1 MFHCSK
7 TSSSLYT
14 ILCPFLTLLPC
25 LLRRRF
31 FDTILLLHKWKSANY
46 KAADPTR
53 TAVFFR
59 NAYQTIVAM
68 MPFYF
73 DRIQAFAGTLY
84 GFDVRQLAQG
94 ADAKAPSK
102 DWNADVL
109 EFLRRQ
115 EKGGGPST
123 AVAVVLDAART
134 NNIHF
139 ERGMQFSA
147 PLVNEEE
154 QKRELQDLRLC
165 WPAVYVR
172 STLYLGSMTARGH
185 LRSERDSGT
194 ASNASSSTNMLP
206 TWRKS
211 EHHSPSTASL
221 TNRKTPTESLQS
233 QTLME
238 YDGSWPHSE
247 WEKLIALI
255 SPDTMAATMANLNR
269 INLETM
275 PESGNTGSDQGAVS
289 YRVEME
295 ESRLARLEH
304 SMAEGAASLFDVGK
318 SPKSSLMRIS
328 DAEPANTIATSTF
341 HIAPLS
347 DFIHLVVI
355 VKGDEENRWHRRRTP
370 LTDQEIRAFLDSM
383 ASKLRVSGQFSSHSI
398 PKKSQ
403 VQVRLAAF
411 QSISFSTANGLSEL
425 WSDDSLEAL
434 LKAVKNEFGL
444 RPTQEGGTILSRNSP
459 SRRGLRFSPG
469 RLSLSSTHERAS
481 TSALSMSVEKS
492 AAVFFM
498 GSELASVVDE

>member
-1 MFHCSK
+1 M
-7 TSSSLYT
+7 L
-14 ILCPFLTLLPC
+14 
-25 LLRRRF
+25 
-31 FDTILLLHKWKSANY
+31 
-46 KAADPTR
+46 
-53 TAVFFR
+53 
-59 NAYQTIVAM
+59 
-68 MPFYF
+68 PFYF

-84 GFDVRQLAQG
+84 GFDVKQLAQG
-94 ADAKAPSK
+94 SDTKAPSK
-102 DWNADVL
+102 DWNTDVL
-109 EFLRRQ
+109 DFLRRQ

-134 NNIHF
+134 NNLHF
-139 ERGMQFSA
+139 ERGMQFTT
-147 PLVNEEE
+147 PVVNEED

-185 LRSERDSGT
+185 LRSERDSGA
-194 ASNASSSTNMLP
+194 ASNASSSTNLLP

-211 EHHSPSTASL
+211 EHHSPSTAAL

-255 SPDTMAATMANLNR
+255 SPDTVAAIMANLNR
-269 INLETM
+269 INLEAM
-275 PESGNTGSDQGAVS
+275 PESGNAGTDQGVVS
-289 YRVEME
+289 FRVEME

-304 SMAEGAASLFDVGK
+304 SMAEGAARLFDVGNA
-318 SPKSSLMRIS
+318 PKSTFRRMS
-328 DAEPANTIATSTF
+328 DAEPASTSAASTF
-341 HIAPLS
+341 HITPLS
-347 DFIHLVVI
+347 EFVHLVVI
-355 VKGDEENRWHRRRTP
+355 VKGEEENRWPRRRNP

-383 ASKLRVSGQFSSHSI
+383 ASKLRVSGQFSPRSMPRNS
-398 PKKSQ
+398 KVK
-403 VQVRLAAF
+403 VRLAAF
-411 QSISFSTANGLSEL
+411 QSISYGTANGLSEM
-425 WSDDSLEAL
+425 WSDASLEAL

-469 RLSLSSTHERAS
+469 RLSLSSTHERGS
-481 TSALSMSVEKS
+481 TSQLSMSVEKS

-498 GSELASVVDE
+498 GTELASVVDD